1 MHIVSARLNLQNY
14 DNQHIFW
21 AFVSEFGVTFW
32 AEEHFVFE
40 CIVIFWSKVQT
51 VFIQNQLVNSFN
63 LSSDY
68 IYIHTYVCF
77 KVKV

>member
-1 MHIVSARLNLQNY
+1 MLANKTSLGQNSMHIVSARLNIQNN

-40 CIVIFWSKVQT
+40 CIVIFWSKVRT
-51 VFIQNQLVNSFN
+51 VFLQNQLINSFK
-63 LSSDY
+63 LSSD
-68 IYIHTYVCF
+68 
-77 KVKV
+77 